1 MVVTEVVEAADNI
14 HAGSEG
20 VDLPGKAASAP
31 GQMSQS
37 LAEGSVEP
45 LDVGGIDDTTALQ

>member
-1 MVVTEVVEAADNI
+1 MVVTEVIEAADDI
-14 HAGSEG
+14 HASGEG
-20 VDLPGKAASAP
+20 VGLPGKAASAA

-45 LDVGGIDDTTALQ
+45 LDVGGIDDTTALR